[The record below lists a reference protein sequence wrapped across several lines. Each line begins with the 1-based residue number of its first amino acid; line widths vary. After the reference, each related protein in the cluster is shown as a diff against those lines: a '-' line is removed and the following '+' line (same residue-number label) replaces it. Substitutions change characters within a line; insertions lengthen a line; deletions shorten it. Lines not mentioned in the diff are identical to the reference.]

1 QPMAKQKP
9 IVLITGIAGDIGSAL
24 AAALAERYLV
34 VGFDRVPPKGG
45 ETAFFDVDLT
55 QDHSVAYAMHRFC
68 ERHGKRIASVVHLA
82 AYFDFT
88 GSENPLYE
96 QVNVQGTRRLL
107 EALQPMDIGQLI
119 YAGTMLVHA
128 PARPGERINEAT
140 AIAPKWA
147 YPKSKAAAEDVVD
160 CTHGNIPYVLLHLA
174 GLYDDEHA
182 VPTLSQQIA
191 RIYERDMKSHL
202 YAGDPAAG
210 QAMLHKADMIDAFV
224 RTIDRRGDL
233 PPSLTLLIGEAE
245 GVGYRALQQQ
255 LGELIHGV
263 DEWTTLQ
270 VPAPLAKVG
279 AWIGSHAEPVVPDPI
294 DEGKKPFIR
303 PFMIEMAS
311 DHYALDTSRARDLL
325 DWVPRHDIRDT
336 LPSIVAALK
345 RDPLGWYRA
354 HDIVPPP
361 WLETA
366 AEKSDAPE
374 ALRERAER
382 RFLDEHHR
390 NLWAPFLTAALGSW
404 LLTSPPMLGYA
415 GTALAKSDVFSGL
428 ALILLGLLS
437 LSPRLAMLRWL
448 SATVGLWVL
457 FAPLVVWTPNAAAY
471 LNGTLVGTL
480 AIGFAVLVPPPP
492 GTDGIARVTGPS
504 IPPGWSFSP
513 SNWTQ
518 RLPIIVLAFVGL
530 YVSRYL
536 TGYQLEQI
544 DTVWEPF
551 FAGAAT
557 DPRNGTEEI
566 ITSSVSEAWPIP
578 DAGIGA
584 VTYLLE
590 ILTGIMG
597 SNRRW
602 RTMPWLVVAF
612 GVLIVPLGVVSI
624 TFIIIQPILLG
635 TWCTLCLIGA
645 AAMVLQIPYSLDE
658 LVATGQFL
666 LRRKRAGKSLLRV
679 FFTGDTDEGTHD
691 EPLPEFAR
699 PPAEVLR
706 DIFSGGVGLPWN
718 LLLSVAIGAWLM
730 LTRLTLD
737 ASGSMANADHLIG
750 ALVITVSVS
759 ALAEVGRALRL
770 INIVFGVALLI
781 TPFVFDAS
789 VLQMVAGIA
798 CGAALIALSLP
809 RGAVQMHYG
818 SWDRAIV

>member
-1 QPMAKQKP
+1 MAEQKP

-24 AAALAERYLV
+24 AEALAGRYLV
-34 VGFDRVPPKGG
+34 VGLDR
-45 ETAFFDVDLT
+45 TAPEAAHAFIDVDLT
-55 QDHSVAYAMHRFC
+55 QDHSVAYALHRFR
-68 ERHGKRIASVVHLA
+68 ERYGKRIASVVHLA

-88 GSENPLYE
+88 GNEHPLYQ
-96 QVNVQGTRRLL
+96 QVNVEGTRRLL
-107 EALQPMDIGQLI
+107 EALQPFEVGQLV
-119 YAGTMLVHA
+119 YSGTMLVHE

-147 YPKSKAAAEDVVD
+147 YPRSKAEAEDVIARS
-160 CTHGNIPYVLLHLA
+160 HGHIPYVLLHLA
-174 GLYDDEHA
+174 GLYDDDSA
-182 VPTLSQQIA
+182 VPTLAQQIA
-191 RIYERDMKSHL
+191 RIYERDLKSHL
-202 YAGDPAAG
+202 YAGDLDAG
-210 QAMLHKADMIDAFV
+210 QAMVHKADMIDALV
-224 RTIDRRGDL
+224 RTIDRREHL
-233 PPSLTLLIGEAE
+233 PPSLTLLVGEAE
-245 GVGYRALQQQ
+245 GVGYRQLQQR

-263 DEWTTLQ
+263 EGWTTLQ

-279 AWIGSHAEPVVPDPI
+279 AWVGSHAEPVIPDAI
-294 DEGKKPFIR
+294 DQGEKPFIR

-325 DWVPRHDIRDT
+325 GWSPRHDIRDT
-336 LPSIVAALK
+336 LPSIIAALK
-345 RDPLGWYRA
+345 RDPIGWYRA
-354 HDIVPPP
+354 HDIIPPP

-382 RFLDEHHR
+382 RFLDEHHN

-404 LLTSPPMLGYA
+404 LLTSPPLLGYT
-415 GTALAKSDVFSGL
+415 GTALARSDIASGV
-428 ALILLGLLS
+428 ALVLLGLFS

-448 SATVGLWVL
+448 SAAVGLWLL
-457 FAPLVVWTPNAAAY
+457 FAPLVYWTPNAAAY
-471 LNGTLVGTL
+471 LNDTLIGTL
-480 AIGFAVLVPPPP
+480 AIAFAVVARPPP
-492 GTDGIARVTGPS
+492 GTDGIARLTGPS

-513 SNWTQ
+513 SSWTQ

-536 TGYQLEQI
+536 AGYQLGHI

-551 FAGAAT
+551 FAGAAA

-566 ITSSVSEAWPIP
+566 ITSSLSEAWPIP

-584 VTYLLE
+584 VTYVLE
-590 ILTGIMG
+590 ILTGIIG

-612 GVLIVPLGVVSI
+612 GVMIVPLGVVSI

-645 AAMVLQIPYSLDE
+645 AAMVVQIPYSLDE

-679 FFTGDTDEGTHD
+679 FFTGDTDEGERED
-691 EPLPEFAR
+691 GLPEFAR
-699 PPAEVLR
+699 PSGEVLR
-706 DIFSGGVGLPWN
+706 DIFGGGVGLPWN
-718 LLLSVAIGAWLM
+718 LLLCMAIGVWLM

-737 ASGSMANADHLIG
+737 ASGTMADADHLIG
-750 ALVITVSVS
+750 ALVVTVSIS
-759 ALAEVGRALRL
+759 ALAEVGRALRFV
-770 INIVFGVALLI
+770 NIAFGLALLV
-781 TPFVFDAS
+781 TPFAFDAS
-789 VLQMVAGIA
+789 LPQTVAGIV
-798 CGAALIALSLP
+798 CGAALIALSLR
-809 RGAVQMHYG
+809 RGAVRLSYG
-818 SWDRAIV
+818 GWDRAIV